1 MISSDDNGRASP
13 EPYIA
18 VYRFMADDMGL
29 SGLQL
34 LIYARIFGFWAS
46 GLDYYESKGSL
57 AAFLGANQRSVFRAM
72 ADLCKRGLI
81 EDVGEWRSPNGS
93 STRRYSIAVKALPA
107 RIRHH
112 GEMPH
117 PCHAGIPVAQGHD
130 DSCADEDI
138 GCGGKPASPMAKSH
152 LIRKEENKDFK

>member
-1 MISSDDNGRASP
+1 MISRDDNGRASP

-18 VYRFMADDMGL
+18 VYRFMCDDMGL

-34 LIYARIFGFWAS
+34 LIYARIFGFWTT

-57 AAFLGANQRSVFRAM
+57 SAFLGANQRSVFRAM

-93 STRRYSIAVKALPA
+93 STRRYAIVASALPA
-107 RIRHH
+107 RIKRH

-117 PCHAGIPVAQGHD
+117 PCHGDTPMSDDHGDLFIDDKAGDGIE
-130 DSCADEDI
+130 SE
-138 GCGGKPASPMAKSH
+138 STLAKSH